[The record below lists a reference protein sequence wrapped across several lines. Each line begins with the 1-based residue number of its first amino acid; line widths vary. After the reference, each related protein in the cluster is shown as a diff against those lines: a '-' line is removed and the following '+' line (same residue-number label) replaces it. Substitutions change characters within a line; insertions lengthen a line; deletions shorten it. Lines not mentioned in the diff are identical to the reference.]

1 MYEITKDFSFSA
13 SHQLAGLP
21 ADHPCSRLHGHN
33 FVVRIHLAA
42 DQLNEVGFVIDYR
55 ELDGFKQWL
64 DEQFDHRHLNDVVSF
79 NPTAEQMAHYLY
91 DVAAEQGLPVV
102 AISWSE
108 TPKTWA
114 TYRPGTPS
122 A

>member
-1 MYEITKDFSFSA
+1 MYEITKDFAFSA

-21 ADHPCSRLHGHN
+21 DDHPCSRLHGHN
-33 FVVRIHLAA
+33 VIVRMHLAA
-42 DQLNEVGFVIDYR
+42 EQLDAVGFVVDYR
-55 ELDGFKQWL
+55 ALDGFKQWL
-64 DEQFDHRHLNDVVSF
+64 DEHFDHRHLNDVVTF

-91 DVAAEQGLPVV
+91 RVAAEQGLPVV

-114 TYRPGTPS
+114 TYRPEASP